1 MDEFYQVFL
10 DELGPQIKKVV
21 PSAKQIEKYK
31 GELPE
36 ALLDYWRIYGWGGF
50 HDGLFWITNPDDL
63 SPVVDAWLTHV
74 EISKDTKYHAIAR
87 TAFGQLF
94 LWDQRSGQTVTI
106 SPHYSQIFTSPPD
119 SDVTSG
125 NSDFT
130 LKCFFSGQVA
140 SSLDFDDYKD
150 KPLFKRAVK
159 KLGILE
165 SDEMYSFEP
174 ALTIGGMP
182 KLENLVI
189 VKMVEQLV
197 LLEQLG
203 DVEVLHMD
211 VSGHI

>member
-21 PSAKQIEKYK
+21 PSTEKLEKYD
-31 GELPE
+31 GVLPG
-36 ALLDYWRIYGWGGF
+36 ALLEYWRLYGWGGF
-50 HDGLFWITNPDDL
+50 HEGLFWITDPDVL
-63 SPVVDAWLTHV
+63 SPAIAPWLAHVDIRQDTDYHV
-74 EISKDTKYHAIAR
+74 IAR
-87 TAFGQLF
+87 TAFGHLY
-94 LWDQRSGQTVTI
+94 LWNKRSGQTITI

-119 SDVTSG
+119 ADVVTG
-125 NSDFT
+125 NADFS

-159 KLGILE
+159 KLGVLE
-165 SDEMYSFEP
+165 ADEMYSFEP

-182 KLENLVI
+182 KLESLVK
-189 VKMVEQLV
+189 VKMVEQLI

-211 VSGHI
+211 VSRHI